1 MSATFTVSRA
11 TLTSGPALFAGTQPF
26 HPLPVDLLV
35 RPPTLI
41 PRPETEHW
49 VSLLTERI
57 LASRSEASRGVRPFR
72 ILDIGTGTGCI
83 ALALTHGLSQT
94 SDGGRKGGIGA
105 INTMAVD
112 RAESA
117 VHLAEENARRCGLLL
132 EKERG
137 PRTVQADQDRKAALS
152 SDSAVPNTPPAAVS
166 VQQADLF
173 SPSFS
178 STVLSHLQ
186 HLNPS
191 ESSSDASQPLKFDLV
206 VSNPPYIPLHEYAQL
221 DRSVREWEDRGALV
235 GETADQPLTARSKE
249 DDGLVFYRRIV
260 SLLDE
265 LLDEGGGGPV
275 VAFEVGKGQARDVE
289 RMLLEW
295 RGGKGEKLETEV
307 VEDPWGIERAV
318 FASWKR

>member
-1 MSATFTVSRA
+1 MVREMVEEDKPLAYV
-11 TLTSGPALFAGTQPF
+11 LGTQPF

-57 LASRSEASRGVRPFR
+57 LAVRGKTARNAEPFR

-83 ALALTHGLSQT
+83 ALALTHGLSRT
-94 SDGGRKGGIGA
+94 SEGRANGPFA
-105 INTMAVD
+105 AVRTLAVD

-117 VHLAEENARRCGLLL
+117 VRLAKENARRCGLPFAP
-132 EKERG
+132 RG
-137 PRTVQADQDRKAALS
+137 GEGRTGQAN
-152 SDSAVPNTPPAAVS
+152 SDPSAELPNDPSTPDAPSAAVS
-166 VQQADLF
+166 VHQADLF

-178 STVLSHLQ
+178 STVFAHLQ
-186 HLNPS
+186 HIR
-191 ESSSDASQPLKFDLV
+191 SSDSLANAVQPPGFDLV
-206 VSNPPYIPLHEYAQL
+206 VSNPPYIPLHEYATL

-235 GETADQPLTARSKE
+235 GETAERPLVPRSKE

-260 SLLDE
+260 SLLEE
-265 LLDEGGGGPV
+265 LLAEGGEGPV

-289 RMLLEW
+289 RMLREW
-295 RGGKGEKLETEV
+295 RGTKGAQLETKV
-307 VEDPWGIERAV
+307 IEDPWGIGRAV
-318 FASWKR
+318 FAGWKR